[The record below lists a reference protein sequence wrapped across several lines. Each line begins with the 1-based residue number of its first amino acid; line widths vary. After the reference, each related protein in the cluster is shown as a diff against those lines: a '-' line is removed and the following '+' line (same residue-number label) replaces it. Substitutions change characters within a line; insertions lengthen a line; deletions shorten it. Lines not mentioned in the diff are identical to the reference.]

1 MIALDAV
8 TPLSQIPEKPRKII
22 RMQNGGDP
30 DAVEKLAEG
39 PPENIDML
47 PRFEGFEPGPNQF
60 MLPEEE
66 TVIPSEPN
74 VIEPDLF
81 QRGEVR
87 PYAVPKTDTPMSSE
101 PFFDTDMGTIRP
113 GVELERRMM
122 YGPVIDP
129 REVYP
134 MDPDPGIMG
143 LRPGTI
149 DPNQNLLLPQLLQA
163 NLQNVG
169 NNGIMDF
176 DIIRKLNYEKPMG
189 SYPI

>member
-8 TPLSQIPEKPRKII
+8 TPLSQIPEKPKKVI

-60 MLPEEE
+60 MLQEEE

-74 VIEPDLF
+74 VI
-81 QRGEVR
+81 
-87 PYAVPKTDTPMSSE
+87 SE
-101 PFFDTDMGTIRP
+101 PTPNTFPIPIPDNMPIPSEPSFDTGKQEFPGPGMKMQDFIFNTPSIRP
-113 GVELERRMM
+113 Q
-122 YGPVIDP
+122 
-129 REVYP
+129 EVYP

-143 LRPGTI
+143 I
-149 DPNQNLLLPQLLQA
+149 MPNPNMQMGGMPQLLQA

-176 DIIRKLNYEKPMG
+176 DLIGKLNYEKPVG

>member
-8 TPLSQIPEKPRKII
+8 TPLSQLPTKPMKMR
-22 RMQNGGDP
+22 NGGDP
-30 DAVEKLAEG
+30 VKKLAEG

-101 PFFDTDMGTIRP
+101 PFFDIDMGTIRP
-113 GVELERRMM
+113 EVDMERRMM
-122 YGPVIDP
+122 FGPVIRP
-129 REVYP
+129 QEVYP

-143 LRPGTI
+143 ILPTN
-149 DPNQNLLLPQLLQA
+149 DPPFLQA

-176 DIIRKLNYEKPMG
+176 DLIGKLNYEKPVG

>member
-1 MIALDAV
+1 MKKFDNTGGISSV
-8 TPLSQIPEKPRKII
+8 RVVPLMNQ
-22 RMQNGGDP
+22 GGE
-30 DAVEKLAEG
+30 ATKRLAEG
-39 PPENIDML
+39 PPSKQFTLSQENML

-60 MLPEEE
+60 ILPEEE

-113 GVELERRMM
+113 EVDMERRMM

-143 LRPGTI
+143 ILPTN
-149 DPNQNLLLPQLLQA
+149 DPPFLQA

-169 NNGIMDF
+169 NNGIMGF
-176 DIIRKLNYEKPMG
+176 DLIGKLNYEKPVG
-189 SYPI
+189 SYNV

>member
-8 TPLSQIPEKPRKII
+8 TPLSQIPEKPRKVI

-30 DAVEKLAEG
+30 DAVKKLAEG

-74 VIEPDLF
+74 VQPRTMDQQGQFFPIPEIP
-81 QRGEVR
+81 G
-87 PYAVPKTDTPMSSE
+87 PIPSE
-101 PFFDTDMGTIRP
+101 PSITDMPGADQMTEGTIMRDKFF
-113 GVELERRMM
+113 

-134 MDPDPGIMG
+134 RDPDSGIFGLPQNPNMQMG
-143 LRPGTI
+143 GM
-149 DPNQNLLLPQLLQA
+149 PQLLEA

-169 NNGIMDF
+169 NNGIF
-176 DIIRKLNYEKPMG
+176 DLLGKLNNEKPVG
-189 SYPI
+189 SYNI

>member
-8 TPLSQIPEKPRKII
+8 TPLSQIPEKPRKVI

-30 DAVEKLAEG
+30 DAVKKLAEG

-60 MLPEEE
+60 MLQEEE

-74 VIEPDLF
+74 VI
-81 QRGEVR
+81 
-87 PYAVPKTDTPMSSE
+87 SE
-101 PFFDTDMGTIRP
+101 PTPNTFPIPSEPSFDTGKQEFPGPGMKMQDFIFNTPSIRP
-113 GVELERRMM
+113 Q
-122 YGPVIDP
+122 
-129 REVYP
+129 EVYP

-143 LRPGTI
+143 ILPTN
-149 DPNQNLLLPQLLQA
+149 DPPFLQA

-169 NNGIMDF
+169 NNGIF
-176 DIIRKLNYEKPMG
+176 DLIGKLNYEKPVG

>member
-8 TPLSQIPEKPRKII
+8 TPLSQLPTKPMKMR
-22 RMQNGGDP
+22 NGGDP
-30 DAVEKLAEG
+30 VKKLAEG

-113 GVELERRMM
+113 EVDMERRMM
-122 YGPVIDP
+122 FGPVIRP
-129 REVYP
+129 QEVYP

-143 LRPGTI
+143 ILPTN
-149 DPNQNLLLPQLLQA
+149 DPPFLQA

-176 DIIRKLNYEKPMG
+176 DLIGKLNYEKPVG

>member
-8 TPLSQIPEKPRKII
+8 TPLSQIPEKPRKVI
-22 RMQNGGDP
+22 RMQTGGD
-30 DAVEKLAEG
+30 AIEKLAEG

-74 VIEPDLF
+74 VQPRTMDQQGQFFPIPEIP
-81 QRGEVR
+81 G
-87 PYAVPKTDTPMSSE
+87 PIPSE
-101 PFFDTDMGTIRP
+101 PSITDMPGADQMTEGTIMRDKFF
-113 GVELERRMM
+113 
-122 YGPVIDP
+122 YGPTIDP

-134 MDPDPGIMG
+134 RDPDPGIMG
-143 LRPGTI
+143 ILPI
-149 DPNQNLLLPQLLQA
+149 NDPPFLQA

-169 NNGIMDF
+169 NNGIMGF
-176 DIIRKLNYEKPMG
+176 DLIGKLNYEKPVG
-189 SYPI
+189 SYNI

>member
-8 TPLSQIPEKPRKII
+8 TPLSQIPEKSRKVI
-22 RMQNGGDP
+22 RMQTGGD
-30 DAVEKLAEG
+30 AIEKLAEG

-74 VIEPDLF
+74 VQPRTMD
-81 QRGEVR
+81 QRGELGPFVI
-87 PYAVPKTDTPMSSE
+87 PDKPMSSE
-101 PFFDTDMGTIRP
+101 PFFDTDMGTLRP
-113 GVELERRMM
+113 EMSIEDRFF
-122 YGPVIDP
+122 YGPVIRP
-129 REVYP
+129 QEVYP

-143 LRPGTI
+143 IL
-149 DPNQNLLLPQLLQA
+149 PNPNMPMRNMPQLLEA

-169 NNGIMDF
+169 NNGIMNFNLDL
-176 DIIRKLNYEKPMG
+176 IKKLNYEKPFG
-189 SYPI
+189 SYNV

>member
-8 TPLSQIPEKPRKII
+8 TPLSQIPEKPRKVI

-74 VIEPDLF
+74 VQPRTMDQQGQFFPI
-81 QRGEVR
+81 
-87 PYAVPKTDTPMSSE
+87 PKIPGPIPSE
-101 PFFDTDMGTIRP
+101 PNITNIPGAAQMTEGTIMRDKFF
-113 GVELERRMM
+113 
-122 YGPVIDP
+122 YGPTIDP

-134 MDPDPGIMG
+134 RDPDPGIMG
-143 LRPGTI
+143 I
-149 DPNQNLLLPQLLQA
+149 MPNPNMQMGGMPQLLQA
-163 NLQNVG
+163 NLQNIG
-169 NNGIMDF
+169 NNGIF
-176 DIIRKLNYEKPMG
+176 DLLGKLDNEKPVG
-189 SYPI
+189 SYNI

>member
-8 TPLSQIPEKPRKII
+8 TPLNQIPAKPKKVIK
-22 RMQNGGDP
+22 MQNGGDP
-30 DAVEKLAEG
+30 DSVKKLAEG

-60 MLPEEE
+60 MLQEEE

-74 VIEPDLF
+74 VQPRTMDQQGQFFPIPEI
-81 QRGEVR
+81 RG
-87 PYAVPKTDTPMSSE
+87 PIPSE
-101 PFFDTDMGTIRP
+101 PSITDMPGADQMTEGTI
-113 GVELERRMM
+113 MKDKFF

-134 MDPDPGIMG
+134 RDPDPGIFGLPPNPNMPMG
-143 LRPGTI
+143 GM
-149 DPNQNLLLPQLLQA
+149 PQLLQA

-176 DIIRKLNYEKPMG
+176 DLIEKLNYEKPVG
-189 SYPI
+189 SYNV

>member
-8 TPLSQIPEKPRKII
+8 TPLSQLPTKPLK
-22 RMQNGGDP
+22 MNKGG
-30 DAVEKLAEG
+30 ATKKLAEG

-74 VIEPDLF
+74 VIEQNLF

-113 GVELERRMM
+113 EVDMEKRMM
-122 YGPVIDP
+122 YGPVIRP
-129 REVYP
+129 QEVYP

-143 LRPGTI
+143 IP
-149 DPNQNLLLPQLLQA
+149 PNPNMPMGGMPQLLEA

-169 NNGIMDF
+169 NNGIF
-176 DIIRKLNYEKPMG
+176 DLLGKLDNEKPVG
-189 SYPI
+189 SYNI

>member
-8 TPLSQIPEKPRKII
+8 TPLSQIPEKPRKVI
-22 RMQNGGDP
+22 RMQTGGDP
-30 DAVEKLAEG
+30 EKKLAEG

-74 VIEPDLF
+74 VQPRTMD
-81 QRGEVR
+81 QRGELGPFVI
-87 PYAVPKTDTPMSSE
+87 PDKPMSSE
-101 PFFDTDMGTIRP
+101 PFFDTDMGTLRP
-113 GVELERRMM
+113 EMSIEDRFF
-122 YGPVIDP
+122 YGPVIRP
-129 REVYP
+129 QEVYP

-143 LRPGTI
+143 IL
-149 DPNQNLLLPQLLQA
+149 PNPNMPMRNMPQLLEA

-169 NNGIMDF
+169 NNGIMNFNLDL
-176 DIIRKLNYEKPMG
+176 IKKLNYEKPFG
-189 SYPI
+189 SYNV

>member
-8 TPLSQIPEKPRKII
+8 TPLSQIPQKPKKVI
-22 RMQNGGDP
+22 RMQTGG

-39 PPENIDML
+39 PPEDINML
-47 PRFEGFEPGPNQF
+47 PRFEGFEAGPNQF
-60 MLPEEE
+60 MLQEEE

-74 VIEPDLF
+74 VMEPDLF
-81 QRGEVR
+81 QRGEMR

-113 GVELERRMM
+113 EVDMERRMM
-122 YGPVIDP
+122 FGPVIDP

-143 LRPGTI
+143 LRPNSNMQMS
-149 DPNQNLLLPQLLQA
+149 DMPQLLQA
-163 NLQNVG
+163 NLQNIG
-169 NNGIMDF
+169 NNGIF
-176 DIIRKLNYEKPMG
+176 DLLGKLDNEKPVG
-189 SYPI
+189 SYNI